1 MIRTRPVAR
10 VRDSDRTKQDLL
22 EAATELFGARG
33 YERTTIREIGEKAGA
48 DPALIAR
55 YFGSKAA
62 LYIQTLP
69 TENENPHLSDMLDPA
84 RIEATIRRVHQV
96 GPSPVLQAVVRAH
109 DDPAIQTAATAR
121 IDAKLTAGIQDRMK
135 EAGLDSPRLRA
146 QMAVAVLAGIAL
158 GRAAGTLDELA
169 GAEENQ
175 VVQLTVRLLESLL
188 DENRLS
194 PDHPSPSG
202 L

>member
-1 MIRTRPVAR
+1 MIQTRPVAR
-10 VRDSDRTKQDLL
+10 IRDSDRTKQDLL

-69 TENENPHLSDMLDPA
+69 TESENPHLSDMLDPA

-121 IDAKLTAGIQDRMK
+121 IDAKLTAGIQDRME

-158 GRAAGTLDELA
+158 ARAAGTLDELA
-169 GAEENQ
+169 GAEENR

-188 DENRLS
+188 DEGRLS
-194 PDHPSPSG
+194 PDNPSPSG
-202 L
+202 P

>member
-1 MIRTRPVAR
+1 MTQTRQVAR
-10 VRDSDRTKQDLL
+10 ARDSDRTKQDLL

-84 RIEATIRRVHQV
+84 RIEATIRRVTQV

-121 IDAKLTAGIQDRMK
+121 IDAKLTAGIQDRME

-146 QMAVAVLAGIAL
+146 QIAVAVLAGIAL

-175 VVQLTVRLLESLL
+175 VVHLTVRLLESLL

-194 PDHPSPSG
+194 PDNPSPPG

>member
-1 MIRTRPVAR
+1 MIQTRPIAR

-69 TENENPHLSDMLDPA
+69 TENEDSHLSDMLDPA

-121 IDAKLTAGIQDRMK
+121 IDAKLTAGIQDRME

-158 GRAAGTLDELA
+158 ARAAGTLDELA
-169 GAEENQ
+169 GAEENH

-188 DENRLS
+188 DEDRLS
-194 PDHPSPSG
+194 PDNPSPSG
-202 L
+202 H